1 MLGLSFTEILVIAI
15 VALLAVG
22 PQKLPGLLRTLGTW
36 ARKLRIMSSEM
47 RAQSGIDDILR
58 SEGLH
63 GGITELRS
71 LMRGQASLI
80 TSAVTS
86 LPAVRKPIEAAPPP
100 PPPTESPAPAE
111 AEPAEEDPYANLDVD
126 TVRESPPEGPDSYGA
141 IPDDLLDDGTI
152 EPEPIAAAPEA
163 APDEAAPTIAEPA
176 PTIAE
181 PVAAEPEVAPAP
193 LVGEPPAPEA
203 QTTSHER

>member
-1 MLGLSFTEILVIAI
+1 
-15 VALLAVG
+15 
-22 PQKLPGLLRTLGTW
+22 
-36 ARKLRIMSSEM
+36 MSSEM

-71 LMRGQASLI
+71 LMRGQANLI

-86 LPAVRKPIEAAPPP
+86 LPAVRKPVEAAPPP
-100 PPPTESPAPAE
+100 PPPAAESPAPAE
-111 AEPAEEDPYANLDVD
+111 SEPAEEDPYANLDVD

-141 IPDDLLDDGTI
+141 IPDDLLDDGTVEP
-152 EPEPIAAAPEA
+152 EPEPIAAAPDDAAPQDAGAAPPNAEA
-163 APDEAAPTIAEPA
+163 APPTADPA
-176 PTIAE
+176 
-181 PVAAEPEVAPAP
+181 AAEPEVAPAP

-203 QTTSHER
+203 QTTS